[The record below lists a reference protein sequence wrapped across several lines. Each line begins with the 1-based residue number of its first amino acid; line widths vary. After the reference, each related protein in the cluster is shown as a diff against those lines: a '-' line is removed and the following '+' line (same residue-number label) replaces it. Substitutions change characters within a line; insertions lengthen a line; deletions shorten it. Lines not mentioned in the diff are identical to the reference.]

1 MLREER
7 RMSVFENRMLRR
19 IFGPKRDAIT
29 GELIKR
35 LTQHCAAIKSR
46 RMRRMVHVARMGRGE
61 ECTGFWCG
69 NREEEMHWVESGVDG
84 RIVLRWNYVVHTRGN
99 DKK

>member
-7 RMSVFENRMLRR
+7 RMSVFENRLLKR

-29 GELIKR
+29 GEWIKR

-46 RMRRMVHVARMGRGE
+46 RMIWVGHVARMGRGE
-61 ECTGFWCG
+61 ACTGFWCG
-69 NREEEMHWVESGVDG
+69 NREEEIHWVE
-84 RIVLRWNYVVHTRGN
+84 
-99 DKK
+99 